1 MIKPTPNPPE
11 TESTSPYESVGS
23 KKFHEAAERAIDFY
37 LNIDDVKA
45 STRAPST
52 MFVVNPELDMETL
65 LVHACESLAS
75 ANVMASDL
83 AAALQGTSRN
93 ALLGI
98 AQVIMLGELAVNRA
112 LDRLETAA

>member
-11 TESTSPYESVGS
+11 AESTSPYESVGS